1 MSDLKDKK
9 EKSEKKVVIEKPA
22 EKRYT
27 ITNALN
33 ATVEFYLGRQF
44 FRLSPRGQVG
54 DSVEM
59 SEELANHSDM
69 VVVNNKIVREL
80 KK

>member
-9 EKSEKKVVIEKPA
+9 EKEVKKVVIEKPL

-33 ATVEFYLGRQF
+33 ATVEFYIGRQF
-44 FRLSPRGQVG
+44 FRLSPRGQDG

-59 SEELANHSDM
+59 NEDLANHSDM